1 MNHFVFKNE
10 KFDLNDIVLVKNKQ
24 RELEKLMIKNIKKR
38 KNFYEVELKF
48 IEYNYDKNKII
59 KIFPEKNKPF
69 IKKYFQYNESKEIF
83 CKKMKKTETVYCF
96 ECSFCETIHKHN
108 YLGQN
113 DCKCSSIY
121 SPYKNCGY
129 ILILDELNFNNF
141 NDYILHNYKLYL
153 RTILSSTTISW
164 YIRYIKQFYQG
175 SLCNNYGVNV
185 FPFITYN
192 TIKDISIKFNNESK
206 IKNLITSLKKF
217 IVFMKTKELMFHS
230 NDFQSEITEL
240 TNFYKESEIPEKSEE
255 SEIPEKPEESEIP
268 EKPEESE
275 ISEKIKESEISEK
288 IKESEI
294 PENIE
299 ESEIPE
305 NIEESEIPENREEII
320 MPRIKDINLIKLDI
334 EPDIKKHI
342 SKKIKTELKYLILTQ
357 YNKPMFYH
365 KIQIADKYTVTD
377 YLWITIQYY
386 NNFIWGISETYTDG
400 VDFINYKID
409 IMNEKNRELIDED
422 DY

>member
-69 IKKYFQYNESKEIF
+69 IKKYLQYNESKEIF

-175 SLCNNYGVNV
+175 SLCNNYGVNI

-192 TIKDISIKFNNESK
+192 TIKDISIKFKNESK

-217 IVFMKTKELMFHS
+217 IVFMKTKELMFYS

-240 TNFYKESEIPEKSEE
+240 TNFYKA
-255 SEIPEKPEESEIP
+255 
-268 EKPEESE
+268 SE
-275 ISEKIKESEISEK
+275 ISEKT
-288 IKESEI
+288 KESEI
-294 PENIE
+294 PENREETEILENRE

-305 NIEESEIPENREEII
+305 NREESEIPENREEII

-357 YNKPMFYH
+357 YSKPMFYH